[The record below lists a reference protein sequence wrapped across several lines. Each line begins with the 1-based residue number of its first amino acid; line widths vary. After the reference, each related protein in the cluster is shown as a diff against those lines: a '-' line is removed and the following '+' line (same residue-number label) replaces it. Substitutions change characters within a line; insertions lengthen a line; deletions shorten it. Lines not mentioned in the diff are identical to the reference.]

1 MLVLREEVGLERS
14 NLTLFEQVL
23 AIHMVDADR
32 RVRYTNLFTQRCA
45 HMQRILLSTYVHAA
59 VLDGFDGEYQ
69 LPAVKLGPKK
79 LTDRN
84 NPEEQEEQKDHD
96 GLDGS
101 PERPEDVCPDA
112 HPQGIDKE
120 VDEEMA
126 ALAAQDANNSATSR
140 ALFHLSSLGENVN
153 STQSAVTVDG
163 LLADL
168 DDDDL
173 LDDGQDEGI
182 FADAKIVAGTKVLKY
197 VNCSRKV
204 LL

>member
-1 MLVLREEVGLERS
+1 MAVLREEVGLERS
-14 NLTLFEQVL
+14 NLTVVEQVL

-32 RVRYTNLFTQRCA
+32 QVRYTNLFTQRCA
-45 HMQRILLSTYVHAA
+45 HMQRILLSTFVHAA
-59 VLDGFDGEYQ
+59 VLEGFEGEYQ
-69 LPAVKLGPKK
+69 LPAVKGPKK

-84 NPEEQEEQKDHD
+84 NPEEEEEQKDHD

-101 PERPEDVCPDA
+101 PEHPEDVCPDA
-112 HPQGIDKE
+112 HPQGTDKE

-126 ALAAQDANNSATSR
+126 ALAAQDADDSATSK

-153 STQSAVTVDG
+153 STQSVVTVDG

-173 LDDGQDEGI
+173 LDDSQDEGI
-182 FADAKIVAGTKVLKY
+182 FADAKIGAGVKFLKY
-197 VNCSRKV
+197 VDCFRKV